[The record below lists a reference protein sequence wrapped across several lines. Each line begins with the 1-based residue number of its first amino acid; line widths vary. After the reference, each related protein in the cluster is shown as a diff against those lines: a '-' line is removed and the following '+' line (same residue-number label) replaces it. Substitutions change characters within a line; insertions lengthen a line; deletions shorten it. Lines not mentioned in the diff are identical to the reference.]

1 MSLFSLRITSLRKE
15 KGESQENVADY
26 LGLNRTTYSAYERGK
41 IVPPFEKIQKLADH
55 YHVSV
60 PYIMGRDNNK
70 DYTVS
75 KSSVPNII
83 EQLNVILDELKDEL
97 VIVKANDYEL
107 TDTDKKELLPFISS
121 CLSMVKVF
129 EMKGSK

>member
-1 MSLFSLRITSLRKE
+1 MSLFSLRLQCLRKE
-15 KGESQENVADY
+15 KRESQEEVSKF
-26 LGLNRTTYSAYERGK
+26 LGVQRSTYSSYERGI

-60 PYIMGRDNNK
+60 LYIMGKDNNK
-70 DYTVS
+70 DFTVS

-83 EQLNVILDELKDEL
+83 EQLNVILEELNDSL

-107 TDTDKKELLPFISS
+107 TDIDKKELLPFISS

-129 EMKGSK
+129 EMKGRK